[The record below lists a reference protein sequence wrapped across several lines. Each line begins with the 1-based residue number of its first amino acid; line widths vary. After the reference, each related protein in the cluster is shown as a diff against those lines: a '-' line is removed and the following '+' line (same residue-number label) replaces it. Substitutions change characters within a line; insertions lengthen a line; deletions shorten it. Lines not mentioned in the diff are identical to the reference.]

1 MVYAAGASFTSMGW
15 THTLRATDPTAMTRL
30 LASALVLAAAAPL
43 AAQQAAPRPPV
54 VQPDVFVA
62 PLEVRAG
69 RVSVGAPRNVTQAP
83 GYDNQPAFSADGRTL
98 FYTATREDAQA
109 DIWRLD
115 LAGGMRS
122 RVTTTAPESEYSATR
137 TPDGRALS
145 VIRVERDSTQRLW
158 RIPLDGG
165 AEGVILRDIR
175 PVGYHAWADDTTLVL
190 FVLGQPNTLQIARTG
205 SQRGDTII
213 TSVGRSLHRVPF
225 TGTVQVSFVHKRAPK
240 DWWLSSVNVHSRGV
254 GTLVRMPDGVE
265 DYVWLDDGSALC
277 GQGSRL
283 LRWKPGSGTTWEEIA
298 DLSSAGVTNITR
310 LAVSPANDRIAIVAD
325 GVRP

>member
-1 MVYAAGASFTSMGW
+1 
-15 THTLRATDPTAMTRL
+15 MTRL
-30 LASALVLAAAAPL
+30 LATTLALAVAAPL
-43 AAQQAAPRPPV
+43 AAQRPTPP
-54 VQPDVFVA
+54 QPDVFVA

-69 RVSVGAPRNVTQAP
+69 RVNVGVPRNVTQAP

-98 FYTATREDAQA
+98 FYTSTREDAQA

-115 LAGGMRS
+115 LGALTRE
-122 RVTTTAPESEYSATR
+122 RVTSTAPESEYSATR

-145 VIRVERDSTQRLW
+145 VIRVERDSAQRLW
-158 RIPLDGG
+158 RVPLDGS
-165 AEGVILRDIR
+165 AASVVLRDIK
-175 PVGYHAWADDTTLVL
+175 PVGYHAWADDTTVVI

-225 TGTVQVSFVHKRAPK
+225 TGTVQVSFVHKRAPG

-254 GTLVRMPDGVE
+254 ATLVKMPEGVE

-283 LRWKPGSGTTWEEIA
+283 LRWTPGSGTTWSEIA
-298 DLSSAGVTNITR
+298 DLAAAGVTNITR
-310 LAVSPANDRIAIVAD
+310 LAVSPANDRLAIVAD